1 MSLAQANREKEANMF
16 SSVCTKERVPGIK
29 VASEKRQ
36 FELSAFTR
44 YNILDL
50 DLHPLESHGQLQPK

>member
-1 MSLAQANREKEANMF
+1 MF